1 MARSLEEWQLDDY
14 LRSLLL
20 HKWGIL
26 LITLLFGGYT
36 ALQMA
41 QQPNIYRAATRILI
55 ETDTPRYLR
64 FQEVMPYGGRGS
76 DREFLQTEYQ
86 VIASRAV
93 MSQVV
98 DNLHLAAFPPFSRAK
113 DPVRRLQSMVAVQPV
128 RGTKLVDI
136 GATGLKPE
144 LISRIADS
152 VADTYARL
160 NLERRRSL
168 TSGGI
173 GWIQKELEKMEE
185 KIQAAQ
191 QGLHNFLEE
200 NSGVDFGVEQQK
212 SVLQRLQAL
221 NAALTNTRKERIEAQ
236 TRFRQ
241 KHPKILELQ
250 AKEQELQLALFDQEQ
265 RALEANRL
273 SIQYSALHREVKTSE
288 QIYNILLTRM
298 KQLSVQEGLETNNVQ
313 VVDYAIVP
321 DFPIGPPRRSRTSSS
336 AMVGFAIG
344 CGLAILRELLSRTIR
359 TRQEFEQLLEIPFLG
374 HLPMVQKEHLKRGA
388 ATFVAPNIALGGF
401 GEALRSVRTTLEFVL
416 PSAES
421 HLLLVTSSLPEE
433 GKTFCSVNL
442 AVALHELGRK
452 VLLIDGDLRRPSLHR
467 MLKIPLEPGLSGFLE
482 GRIGE
487 EELIQ
492 TVPSIEGF
500 PVVAA
505 GMSPTQP
512 TDLLSSPKLAELL
525 KSWRAQFQYILI
537 DSPPTLV
544 AADSV
549 VLASATDGV
558 IFVVRAN
565 RTHDEAAIAGKQ
577 RLVDVGAKI
586 LGGILNVANLQMER
600 GYRYYYSYRYY
611 HSKGYGKERR
621 GHRPSRRASGDSGI
635 SPIGP
640 TPGGPDETT

>member
-1 MARSLEEWQLDDY
+1 MARSLEEWHFDDY
-14 LRSLLL
+14 MRSLLL
-20 HKWGIL
+20 HKWTVL
-26 LITLLFGGYT
+26 LLTLLFGGYT

-41 QQPNIYRAATRILI
+41 QKPNIYKAATRILI
-55 ETDTPRYLR
+55 ETETPQYFR
-64 FQEVMPYGGRGS
+64 FQEMTSYGGRGAG
-76 DREFLQTEYQ
+76 REFLQTEYQ
-86 VIASRAV
+86 VVGSRAV
-93 MSQVV
+93 MSRVV
-98 DNLHLAAFPPFSRAK
+98 DNLHLASFPPFSRAK
-113 DPVRRLQSMVAVQPV
+113 DPVRRLQSMVAIQPV

-136 GATGLKPE
+136 GVTGVKPE
-144 LISRIADS
+144 LISRIADA

-173 GWIQKELEKMEE
+173 GWIQKELEKMEG
-185 KIQAAQ
+185 KIQASQ
-191 QGLHNFLEE
+191 QGLHEFLEE

-212 SVLQRLQAL
+212 SVLQRLQTL

-273 SIQYSALHREVKTSE
+273 SIRYSALQREVKTSE

-321 DFPIGPPRRSRTSSS
+321 DFPIGPPRRSRTSS
-336 AMVGFAIG
+336 AAVIGFAIG

-374 HLPMVQKEHLKRGA
+374 HIPMVQKEHLKRGA
-388 ATFVAPNIALGGF
+388 STFVAPNITLGGF

-416 PSAES
+416 PAAES

-433 GKTFCSVNL
+433 GKSFCSVNL
-442 AVALHELGRK
+442 AIALHELGRK
-452 VLLIDGDLRRPSLHR
+452 VLLVDGDLRRPSIHR
-467 MLKIPLEPGLSGFLE
+467 TLKIPLEPGLSGFLE
-482 GRIGE
+482 NRIGE

-492 TVPSIEGF
+492 TVPSVEGF
-500 PVVAA
+500 PVVTA

-512 TDLLSSPKLAELL
+512 TDLLSSPKLVELL
-525 KSWRAQFQYILI
+525 KSWRTQYQYVLV

-549 VLASATDGV
+549 VLASLVDGV
-558 IFVVRAN
+558 IFVVRAS
-565 RTHDEAAIAGKQ
+565 RTHDEAAVAGKQ

-586 LGGILNVANLQMER
+586 LGGVLNVANLQMER

-611 HSKGYGKERR
+611 RSKGYGAERKGR
-621 GHRPSRRASGDSGI
+621 RPPRRASGDTGI
-635 SPIGP
+635 APIGP
-640 TPGGPDETT
+640 APEGPSRET